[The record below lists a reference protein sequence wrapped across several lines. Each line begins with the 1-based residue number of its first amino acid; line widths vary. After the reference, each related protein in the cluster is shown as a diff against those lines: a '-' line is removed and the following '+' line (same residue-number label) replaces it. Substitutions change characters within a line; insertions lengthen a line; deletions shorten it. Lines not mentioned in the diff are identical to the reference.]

1 MKVNASRKLHVTV
14 IRDNIEK
21 RGIVSSAY
29 KNVPYKKYNSETTI
43 KSEYFKKK
51 LMVYYTSAL

>member
-51 LMVYYTSAL
+51 TNGVLY